1 VPKTTIN
8 VQQALGLRIRELR
21 AERGITQEELAEHSG
36 VFRTYMSRVEAGK
49 ANPTLTMLHMFAN
62 ALEITIQELL
72 EWPTVT
78 TVPKVRS
85 KEKLSRGRVSK
96 S

>member
-1 VPKTTIN
+1 MPKTTIN
-8 VQQALGLRIRELR
+8 VQQAFGLRVRELR
-21 AERGITQEELAEHSG
+21 AERGVTQEEFAERCG

-49 ANPTLTMLHMFAN
+49 ANPSLTMLYVFAE
-62 ALEITIQELL
+62 ALSVTIQELL

-78 TVPKVRS
+78 HVPKVRS

-96 S
+96 